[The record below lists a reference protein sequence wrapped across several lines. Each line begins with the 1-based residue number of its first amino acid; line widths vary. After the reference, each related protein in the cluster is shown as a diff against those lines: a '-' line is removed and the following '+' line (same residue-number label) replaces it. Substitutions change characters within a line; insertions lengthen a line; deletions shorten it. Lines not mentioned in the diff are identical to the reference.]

1 VTNGEMLI
9 SLTVAEAS
17 DSYGFVGVVKVGD
30 TEAYRTLVAY
40 PVPSEALQR
49 TQDLMGSVLGELL
62 AGAEWRNMRDQAGRP
77 PTRQDYNV
85 SAFRP
90 PGGSS

>member
-1 VTNGEMLI
+1 
-9 SLTVAEAS
+9 
-17 DSYGFVGVVKVGD
+17 
-30 TEAYRTLVAY
+30 
-40 PVPSEALQR
+40 
-49 TQDLMGSVLGELL
+49 MGSVLGELL
-62 AGAEWRNMRDQAGRP
+62 AGAEWPNMRDQAGRP